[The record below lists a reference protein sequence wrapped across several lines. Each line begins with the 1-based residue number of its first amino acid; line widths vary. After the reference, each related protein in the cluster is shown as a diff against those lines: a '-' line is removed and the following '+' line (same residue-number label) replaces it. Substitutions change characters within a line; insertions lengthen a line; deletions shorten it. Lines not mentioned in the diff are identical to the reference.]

1 MPDDVIVGKAA
12 LIERCIVRAREELA
26 ASEDF
31 ANDYTRQDAAIL
43 NIERACD
50 ASIDIADRI
59 VRLRGLGAPTSA
71 RDSLAKLIEANVIE
85 LDLADRLMRMVG
97 FRNLAVHQYH
107 KLDIV
112 IVRAVIEKNLGD
124 LLEFSAIALRLSLPS

>member
-12 LIERCIVRAREELA
+12 IIERCIARAREELM
-26 ASEDF
+26 ASADF
-31 ANDYTRQDAAIL
+31 ASDFTRQDAAIL

-59 VRLRGLGAPTSA
+59 VRLRGLGAPASS
-71 RDSLAKLIEANVIE
+71 RDSVAKLVQAAII
-85 LDLADRLMRMVG
+85 DQHLADRLMRMMG

-107 KLDIV
+107 KLDLA
-112 IVRAVIEKNLGD
+112 IVRAVIEKNLDD
-124 LLEFSAIALRLSLPS
+124 LLEFTAIALRLPV